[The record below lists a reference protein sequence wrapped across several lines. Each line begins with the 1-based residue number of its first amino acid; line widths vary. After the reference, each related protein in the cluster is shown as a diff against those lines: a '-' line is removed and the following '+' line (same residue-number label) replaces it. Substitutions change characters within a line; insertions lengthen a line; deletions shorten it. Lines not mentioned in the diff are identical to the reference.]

1 MSRGAPLVALL
12 LSALTVAAMAEPA
25 PIVVGSKTFTESY
38 LLAEIMARTLEA
50 RGFEVTRQ
58 FGFGGTLVCY
68 EALRRGEIDVYPEY
82 TGTISQVILRG
93 ESPVDLDDMRRR
105 LDADGVDILTPFG
118 FDNSY
123 ALAVTADTASRAGLR
138 RISDL
143 GTHPDL
149 RFGLSHEFRDRP
161 DGWPGLRRAYGL
173 ETRPLGI
180 EHGLAYQALVEGKID
195 VTDAYTTDGDL
206 ERYGLVVLE
215 DDLGF
220 FPDYRAV
227 PLVAVAVPA
236 NAKVVLRTLGGKID
250 AGTMRSL
257 NAAVVVAGRSFAS
270 VAEEFL
276 DVGDADA
283 VSGLVWQRLARN
295 TLTHLKL
302 TGIALLLACSF
313 GIAAAVAVH
322 RSDRL
327 ARPLLYFAGLMQT
340 IPSIALLA
348 LMIPLLGVGQLPAV
362 VALFLY
368 SLLPIVR
375 NTVTGLRTV
384 DPLLRRVAEAMGL
397 TRHQQMRHVY
407 VPLALPHIF
416 AGVRTAAVI
425 SIGTATL
432 AAFIGAG
439 GLGEPIVTGLAL
451 NDTGLILQ
459 GAVPAAA
466 LAILTELG
474 FELLERRLIPR
485 HLTAGRLPE

>member
-1 MSRGAPLVALL
+1 MSRRAPLTVLL
-12 LSALTVAAMAEPA
+12 LSAWTITTAAEPA

-38 LLAEIMARTLEA
+38 LLAEIMARTLESH
-50 RGFEVTRQ
+50 GFEVTRQ

-68 EALRRGEIDVYPEY
+68 EALRSGEIHVYPEY
-82 TGTISQVILRG
+82 TGTISQVILHG
-93 ESPVDLDDMRRR
+93 ADPGDLDELRRG
-105 LDADGVDILTPFG
+105 LHADSIDVLAPLG

-123 ALAVTADTASRAGLR
+123 ALAVTAETASRDALR
-138 RISDL
+138 TISDL
-143 GTHPDL
+143 RSHPDL
-149 RFGLSHEFRDRP
+149 GFGLSHEFRNRP

-180 EHGLAYQALVEGKID
+180 EHGLAYQALAEGKID

-227 PLVAVAVPA
+227 PLVASTMPED
-236 NAKVVLRTLGGKID
+236 AKQALRSLGGRID
-250 AGTMRSL
+250 VGTMRSL
-257 NAAVVVAGRSFAS
+257 NAAVVVEGRSFAS
-270 VAEEFL
+270 VAKDFL
-276 DVGDADA
+276 DVGGADA
-283 VSGLVWQRLARN
+283 ASGMVWQRLARN

-302 TGIALLLACSF
+302 TGIALLLACVL
-313 GIAAAVAVH
+313 GIVAAVAVH

-327 ARPLLYFAGLMQT
+327 ARPLLYFVGLMQT

-397 TRHQQMRHVY
+397 TRRQQMRHVY
-407 VPLALPHIF
+407 LPLAMPHIL
-416 AGVRTAAVI
+416 AGIRTAAVI

-451 NDTGLILQ
+451 NDSGLILQ

-474 FELLERRLIPR
+474 FELLERRLIPP
-485 HLTAGRLPE
+485 HLAAGRLPA